1 MRLAKR
7 GKTLALGVTIV
18 LFTLIILIAI
28 FVVSLR
34 VNRENIFKQTECALP
49 CWYGIRPGESTETE
63 FLEIVERY
71 PRNFS
76 SLERF
81 ENSDTTS
88 YLWFDKDLRF
98 HLRNFIENGRI
109 RVIRINTRNQINLG
123 QLFAA
128 LGEPT
133 TYKVEIA
140 GGDEGSFSANFNYD
154 EIGLAFS
161 RFDYPYDSN
170 RVLGEGKC
178 SLNLSAE
185 FTVEEIYIFENAYP
199 DLEPEILSGR
209 ESAIP
214 WEGFQNA
221 RLAECLP

>member
-7 GKTLALGVTIV
+7 GKPLALGTMIV
-18 LFTLIILIAI
+18 LFILSILIAI
-28 FVVSLR
+28 FVISLR
-34 VNRENIFKQTECALP
+34 VNRDTIFKQTECSLP

-63 FLEIVERY
+63 FLEIVEQY

-81 ENSDTTS
+81 ENSDATS
-88 YLWFDKDLRF
+88 YVWFDKDLRF
-98 HLRNFIENGRI
+98 QLRNFIENGRI
-109 RVIRINTRNQINLG
+109 RVIRINTSNQINLG
-123 QLFAA
+123 QLFAT

-140 GGDEGSFSANFNYD
+140 GGDEGSFYANFNYN
-154 EIGLAFS
+154 EKGLAFS
-161 RFDYPYDSN
+161 RFDYPYDSHQL
-170 RVLGEGKC
+170 LGEGKC
-178 SLNLSAE
+178 SINLSAE
-185 FTVEEIYIFENAYP
+185 FTVEEIYIFESDYP
-199 DLEPEILSGR
+199 DLGPEITSGR